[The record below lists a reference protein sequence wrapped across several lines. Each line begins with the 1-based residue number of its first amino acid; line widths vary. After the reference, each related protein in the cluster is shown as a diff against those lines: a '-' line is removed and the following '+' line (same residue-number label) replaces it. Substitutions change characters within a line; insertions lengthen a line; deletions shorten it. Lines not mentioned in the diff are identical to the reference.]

1 MPTSLPPEIQMTALY
16 TELLEFCDWDEMA
29 AEELIVRSLS
39 GEEIDDRV
47 QQIVTLL
54 GQIIKRS
61 RDPKIQVA
69 ES

>member
-1 MPTSLPPEIQMTALY
+1 MTALY
-16 TELLEFCDWDEMA
+16 TELLEFCDWDETA

-61 RDPKIQVA
+61 KDPKIQVA

>member
-1 MPTSLPPEIQMTALY
+1 MPSSLPPEIQMTALY
-16 TELLEFCDWDEMA
+16 TELLEFCDWDEKA
-29 AEELIVRSLS
+29 AEELIVRSIS

-47 QQIVTLL
+47 QHIVTLL

-61 RDPKIQVA
+61 KDPKIQVA

>member
-1 MPTSLPPEIQMTALY
+1 MTALY
-16 TELLEFCDWDEMA
+16 TELLEFCDWDEIA

-61 RDPKIQVA
+61 KDPKIQVA

>member
-1 MPTSLPPEIQMTALY
+1 MTALY
-16 TELLEFCDWDEMA
+16 TELLEFCDWDEAA

-47 QQIVTLL
+47 QHIVTLL

-61 RDPKIQVA
+61 KSPKMQIA